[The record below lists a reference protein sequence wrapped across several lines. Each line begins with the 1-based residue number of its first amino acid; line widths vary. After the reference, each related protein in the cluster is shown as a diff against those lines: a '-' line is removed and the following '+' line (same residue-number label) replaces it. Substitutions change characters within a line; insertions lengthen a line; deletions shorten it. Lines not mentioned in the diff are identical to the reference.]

1 MNKITWRRPGR
12 SSAGF
17 TLIEM
22 MITVVVVAILA
33 AIALPS
39 YTSYIKRSNARAA
52 GADLMALSTALENV
66 FQRTLNYP
74 DAETDTTDETQD
86 KVTGWSP
93 AQGANFDFTMDSD
106 SASSKYTLTAAGKG
120 TMEGCDLTLNEK
132 GERNDPDSDACGG
145 LVKW

>member
-1 MNKITWRRPGR
+1 MTKLRWRKPVR

-52 GADLMALSTALENV
+52 GADLVALSTALENV
-66 FQRTLNYP
+66 FQRTLQYP
-74 DAETDTTDETQD
+74 DAETSDTADTQAQ
-86 KVTGWSP
+86 VTGWSP
-93 AQGANFDFTMDSD
+93 AQADNFEFTMDSD
-106 SASSKYTLTAAGKG
+106 PGEYTLTATGKG
-120 TMEGCDLTLNEK
+120 TMDGCDLTLNEK
-132 GERNDPDSDACGG
+132 GERNELDADACGG
-145 LVKW
+145 LDKW